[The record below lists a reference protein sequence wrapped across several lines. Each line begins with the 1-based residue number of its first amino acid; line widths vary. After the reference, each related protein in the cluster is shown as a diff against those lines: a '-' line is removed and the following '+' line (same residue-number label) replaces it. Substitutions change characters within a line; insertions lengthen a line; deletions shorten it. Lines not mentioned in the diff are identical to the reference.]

1 MKKQLVDVLAPI
13 YQQYL
18 AFCDANGV
26 RLDFDLAEPTLAV
39 EWSDELDNLAKALID
54 DALRRLRK
62 GETLLIGANF
72 REGKPVLIIKDSGKA
87 LSSEDCRARETD
99 MVHYSSRYGFGTVAE
114 VDL

>member
-62 GETLLIGANF
+62 GETLLMHCRVKIVG
-72 REGKPVLIIKDSGKA
+72 RGKPIWCIIVLVTVLGLWRRWI
-87 LSSEDCRARETD
+87 CETRWR
-99 MVHYSSRYGFGTVAE
+99 V
-114 VDL
+114 